1 MSVLIFFSVTGFT
14 LLDLEAMRLY
24 PGGTWWDATARG
36 HRFWENFLCDLE
48 WQVALDGQ
56 PNHVG
61 SRFAQAGMLVLVLG
75 FVPFWL
81 AVPRLFAA
89 FARAGTVV
97 RVLGLV
103 SVIGLLAVTFMP
115 SERFGVFHGAAVVVA
130 GVPGLTAAGVA
141 IASLLG
147 GEPRPR
153 VAGWLGAATLGFALV
168 DFGLYVSHLVGRVEG
183 TPLVVQLEK
192 IALVLLLAWMVTV
205 AARTG
210 RLAS

>member
-56 PNHVG
+56 PNRLG

-97 RVLGLV
+97 RVLGLL
-103 SVIGLLAVTFMP
+103 SVVGLLAVTFMP
-115 SERFGVFHGAAVVVA
+115 SERFGVLHGAAVVVA

-141 IASLLG
+141 IAALLG

-153 VAGWLGAATLGFALV
+153 VAGWLGAGMLGFALV
-168 DFGLYVSHLVGRVEG
+168 DFALYVSHLVGHVEG
-183 TPLVVQLEK
+183 TPLVVKLEK
-192 IALVLLLAWMVTV
+192 IPLVLLLAWMVTV